1 MFGKTKY
8 WLIGSVAL
16 NAALLGVVGGRLV
29 SGANGTPPPESVIRT
44 TPPPRAVPAE
54 VQAAWAKLPESD
66 REVLGRQFAELWDA
80 KGEEVRRLIDATRR
94 VAELARQEPFVES
107 DLRNAVVVYRHSYA
121 GFQDG
126 VDDVLISH
134 LDKMPPDAREIAA
147 RGLLAPYSQW
157 MRQTRDDPAPPAAPP
172 NGEAGQDLDGE
183 AQR

>member
-1 MFGKTKY
+1 MLGKAKY

-16 NAALLGVVGGRLV
+16 NAALLGLVGGRFV
-29 SGANGTPPPESVIRT
+29 GGANGVPPPESVIRS

-66 REVLGRQFAELWDA
+66 RAVLGEQFSELWDA

-107 DLRNAVVVYRHSYA
+107 ELRNAVVVYRHSYA

-157 MRQTRDDPAPPAAPP
+157 MRQTRNDPPSDETSESVEAPAP
-172 NGEAGQDLDGE
+172 D